1 MFCSVDLDQTRKTSP
16 RLSAALSAIINE
28 ACTIWKALFWGLRFT
43 SWGIYQLEISEHR
56 SNSFS
61 HECSLRGLRNSM
73 KKCWSMVMNDACFNE
88 QRLANERICSNDK
101 FAFMSSRQFAIK
113 WMQTIRSTAIV
124 LFYYSSHARIFTL
137 RTFHVLEWR
146 IWRKLELFLVLL
158 LSTRFTSKLICIAT
172 ITGIIAKKL

>member
-101 FAFMSSRQFAIK
+101 FAFMSS
-113 WMQTIRSTAIV
+113 TICHQMNANYP
-124 LFYYSSHARIFTL
+124 FYCNRF
-137 RTFHVLEWR
+137 
-146 IWRKLELFLVLL
+146 VLL
-158 LSTRFTSKLICIAT
+158 LISCTNFYTQNFPCVRVKDM
-172 ITGIIAKKL
+172 KKVGAISRLASFHTVYQ